1 MEQAKLE
8 RLLRVMQLLTDK
20 TRRYTINE
28 LADILEISARSVY
41 RYINTFESV
50 GFIVHKQNNLVWLAK
65 ESRHFKTIAD
75 LVYFTEEEAYVLK
88 RAVEAL
94 DPMNPAVNGIK
105 NKLYSLYDFG
115 RVADITVDDHVRKAA
130 NALMDAMASEN
141 QVILKGYRS
150 SHSGNVSDRVVEPF
164 QFGTNMV
171 DVLCYEISSGIC
183 KSFKVSRIDEVE
195 MLDKDWEHRDRHE
208 KTITDAFRFSGKD
221 KFEIELKLSIVAANL
236 LMEEYPL
243 TTEKM
248 EKVSDNEYLYKDFVC
263 SYEGVGRFVLGL
275 CNEVEVVKS
284 REFIDFLKRKRKG
297 SKLF

>member
-183 KSFKVSRIDEVE
+183 KSFKVSRISEVE
-195 MLDKDWEHRDRHE
+195 MLDKDWEH
-208 KTITDAFRFSGKD
+208 
-221 KFEIELKLSIVAANL
+221 
-236 LMEEYPL
+236 
-243 TTEKM
+243 
-248 EKVSDNEYLYKDFVC
+248 
-263 SYEGVGRFVLGL
+263 
-275 CNEVEVVKS
+275 
-284 REFIDFLKRKRKG
+284 KG
-297 SKLF
+297 